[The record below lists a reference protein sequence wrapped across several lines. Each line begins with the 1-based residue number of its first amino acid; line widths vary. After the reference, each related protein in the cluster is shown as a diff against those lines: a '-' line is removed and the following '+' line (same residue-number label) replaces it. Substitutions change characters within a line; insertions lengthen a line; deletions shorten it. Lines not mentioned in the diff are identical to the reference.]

1 METRHASSSAAFFFP
16 KHKIQLNN
24 SFPNRTRTDGGKRG
38 GGPVRGTK
46 PNSPIEVEAAGARA
60 QPRAAGTARIAA
72 MNNRCGIF
80 FGGCRNFYFSK
91 GKFVWPRR
99 PAKADILAE
108 ARLWSIRKRTNFC
121 LTFAAFFTNFIRNK
135 NVRSSIKSPSHKYVS
150 TIRFHVVS
158 NFNNSDA
165 WRPCRKQLAAV
176 SASGLHYREVFP
188 HPSLFS

>member
-1 METRHASSSAAFFFP
+1 
-16 KHKIQLNN
+16 
-24 SFPNRTRTDGGKRG
+24 
-38 GGPVRGTK
+38 
-46 PNSPIEVEAAGARA
+46 
-60 QPRAAGTARIAA
+60 

-188 HPSLFS
+188 HPSLFSFHSDAIWSEMHGRILHARSSQLGNSFSLRIASVGRRAVRPEGGSAARKNKTKTSAAVLAP